1 MKRYLVAYE
10 SKGNLDKGSVIVP
23 AENVAEAQTKFF
35 EWLKSQELYSHMWR
49 LNVEFTEHEEIQ
61 FPLIE

>member
-10 SKGNLDKGSVIVP
+10 SKGNLNKGSVIVT
-23 AENVAEAQTKFF
+23 ADNLVEAQTKFF
-35 EWLKSQELYSHMWR
+35 EWLKSQELYQHMWR